1 MTAWEAGEWLNPP
14 PAVATHGDDLLVTA
28 AAGSDLWQGT
38 YYGFHRDSGHALL
51 APFAPGQSV
60 EVSFLVDY
68 TTLYDQAGLLVRV
81 AEQRW
86 VKAGVEISDG
96 VPQLSA
102 VVTHGLSDWST
113 AEMPGWAGK
122 VVTIRASWSAEAL
135 ILRARTDGPWR
146 LLRLASFPATEAA
159 AAGPYCCSP
168 ERDGLTVRFTGWR
181 FGEADGALHLD

>member
-1 MTAWEAGEWLNPP
+1 MAAWAAGEWLNPP
-14 PAVATHGDDLLVTA
+14 LAVEADGDDLLVTA

-51 APFAPGQSV
+51 APFAPGQAV

-68 TTLYDQAGLLVRV
+68 TALYDQAGLLVRV
-81 AEQRW
+81 DDLTW

-122 VVTIRASWSAEAL
+122 VVTMRASWSADAL
-135 ILRARTDGPWR
+135 ILRARADGDWQM
-146 LLRLASFPATEAA
+146 LRLASFPATEAA
-159 AAGPYCCSP
+159 TAGLYCCAP
-168 ERDGLTVRFTGWR
+168 ERDGLTVRFTDWL
-181 FGEADGALHLD
+181 FDEADAALHL